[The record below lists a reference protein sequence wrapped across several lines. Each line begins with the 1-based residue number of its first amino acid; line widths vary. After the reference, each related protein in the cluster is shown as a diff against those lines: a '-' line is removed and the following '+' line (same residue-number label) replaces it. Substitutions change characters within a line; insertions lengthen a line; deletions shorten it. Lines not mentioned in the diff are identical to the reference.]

1 MPLLVATVV
10 TTLLVLQTPDPAL
23 PGAGASV
30 RGIVSDAETGAPV
43 AGAAVTVSGTAL
55 SSTSRA
61 DGTYLLDDVPRGT
74 RALVVARTRYYPR
87 SFRAIVPLSG
97 TVRIDVTLHPS
108 PTTLPA
114 IQVNAPAAS
123 PFPSSDTETGWSLRR
138 IRSADLRNDPRL
150 AEADALEA
158 VTGGGVAVDPEAPEG
173 LHILGG
179 SSDQVSYTVDGVP
192 VFNPY
197 HTSGTFGAWNPD
209 ALAQLDVRA
218 GPASP
223 ADFDGMSGAVAAT
236 TITPGRRHEV
246 RGSVSSTQLRSTFSG
261 PLGLPDAGYLL
272 GLRSTFPGLI
282 AHSREP
288 SYVGGE
294 GSDWIAK
301 VESPLA
307 GGRARI
313 LGYGSDNEA
322 NTAAAVTP
330 GNDFLWRA
338 RSFGGDWSGHAS
350 RAELSLGIW
359 SASSDAGATWRI
371 DSSLTDRLAA
381 QRRDVG
387 LRASAGLGPAGGHT
401 TFELRVRRSATRYRL
416 ATGLGDSAGSL
427 LNLTTLLWAGSI
439 AHERAVTSRSAVTVS
454 MGSGLANGVLHL
466 DPGAEVQ
473 WRPTTGLVLSAG
485 LSRRHQF
492 AQSLRNEES
501 VVGGVFPADL
511 FLGAGRGG
519 VPVARS
525 DLGMVTLEYRA
536 GAGTRLTGMAYLRN
550 LGDLVLVAPMSGGP
564 FAGTGPSSFLRGS
577 GSSAGITVEAAA
589 SGMSYGV
596 NLGYALQRSRLVF
609 GDASYSPSFGI
620 GHSIQAGAVLMSS
633 PGTAIKVG
641 VTALLGR
648 HGTAVT
654 GPFEWESCN
663 LLDNGCE
670 FAGSPR
676 AATQEIGLLDLPTY
690 LRLDLGLRHR
700 WIFHLGSRDAELAVF
715 GTVTNIL
722 NRQNVLTRVI
732 DPVTGARGNV
742 DMRPRSPLSVG
753 LDWRY

>member
-1 MPLLVATVV
+1 MPFLAATAV
-10 TTLLVLQTPDPAL
+10 TTLLVLQAPDSVPREI
-23 PGAGASV
+23 GASIT
-30 RGIVSDAETGAPV
+30 GIVSDAETGAPV
-43 AGAAVTVSGTAL
+43 TGALVTVSGTTL
-55 SSTSRA
+55 SSASA
-61 DGTYLLDDVPRGT
+61 GDGSYLLPEVPQGT
-74 RALVVARTRYYPR
+74 RALVVARLRYHPR
-87 SFRAIVPLSG
+87 SFRAIVPAVGS
-97 TVRIDVTLHPS
+97 VRIDVALHPA

-114 IQVNAPAAS
+114 IQVNAPAAQPS
-123 PFPSSDTETGWSLRR
+123 PASDSLTGWSLRR
-138 IRSADLRNDPRL
+138 VGSAGLLNDPRL

-158 VTGGGVAVDPEAPEG
+158 VGGGAVAVDPEAPEG

-179 SSDQVSYTVDGVP
+179 ASDQVAYTIDGMP
-192 VFNPY
+192 VLSPY
-197 HTSGTFGAWNPD
+197 HASGTFGAWNPD
-209 ALAQLDVRA
+209 AVAQLDMRA
-218 GPASP
+218 APASP

-246 RGSVSSTQLRSTFSG
+246 RGSISSTQLRFTFSG
-261 PLGLPDAGYLL
+261 PLGLPNAGYLI

-282 AHSREP
+282 AHRREP

-301 VESPLA
+301 VESPFA
-307 GGRARI
+307 GGRARL
-313 LGYGSDNEA
+313 LGYGSDNET
-322 NTAAAVTP
+322 NAAALASP
-330 GNDFLWRA
+330 GNEFLWRA
-338 RSFGGDWSGHAS
+338 QSFGADWSGHAS
-350 RAELSLGIW
+350 GAELNVGLW
-359 SASSDAGATWRI
+359 SASSDAGATWRP
-371 DSSLTDRLAA
+371 DTSEERLSA

-387 LRASAGLGPAGGHT
+387 VRTAVGIGPAGEHT
-401 TFELRVRRSATRYRL
+401 TFELHVRRSATRYRV
-416 ATGLGDSAGSL
+416 ATGIADSAGSTL
-427 LNLTTLLWAGSI
+427 KQTTRLWSGSI
-439 AHERAVTSRSAVTVS
+439 AHERTVTSRSAVILL
-454 MGSGLANGVLHL
+454 MGSGLVNGVLRL
-466 DPGAEVQ
+466 DPAAEVR
-473 WRPTTGLVLSAG
+473 WRPTTDLVVSAG

-501 VVGGVFPADL
+501 VVGAIFPADL
-511 FLGAGRGG
+511 YLGAGRGG

-525 DLGMVTLEYRA
+525 DLGVVTLEYRA
-536 GAGTRLTGMAYLRN
+536 GAGTRLTGMAYMRN
-550 LGDLVLVAPMSGGP
+550 LGDLVLVAPVSGGP

-596 NLGYALQRSRLVF
+596 NLRYGLQRSRLAF
-609 GDASYSPSFGI
+609 GDASYAPSFGI
-620 GHSIQAGAVLMSS
+620 GHSIDAGALLMSS
-633 PGTAIKVG
+633 PGTSIKIG

-676 AATQEIGLLDLPTY
+676 AATQEIGLLDLPPY

-700 WIFHLGSRDAELAVF
+700 WILHLGSRDAELAIF

-722 NRQNVLTRVI
+722 NRQNVMTRVI